1 MEASRMNE
9 TEQECIM
16 LQNKLDAAIAS
27 HQITIAA
34 YTELRERYDTLYRQF
49 TELCNEIEK
58 M

>member
-1 MEASRMNE
+1 MNE